1 MYNLQVML
9 CKSGDTLFSPY
20 CKEREEI
27 AHGTNTKSACHVG
40 LICHAVNR
48 FPPHCV
54 SPSWVETIGCREPGG
69 VPFSFRSCA
78 MPHWTATRNLINH
91 SAVIQRRRQ
100 WNCPAC
106 YFEHQAENYLQW
118 VSSAKKHPGMDLLPG
133 RPLVMPLFF
142 NLNSASA

>member
-48 FPPHCV
+48 FPPTAYRHPGLK
-54 SPSWVETIGCREPGG
+54 PSDAVNPEE
-69 VPFSFRSCA
+69 SLS
-78 MPHWTATRNLINH
+78 H
-91 SAVIQRRRQ
+91 SAHVR
-100 WNCPAC
+100 CPT
-106 YFEHQAENYLQW
+106 E
-118 VSSAKKHPGMDLLPG
+118 LP
-133 RPLVMPLFF
+133 L
-142 NLNSASA
+142 AT